1 MPHSSDK
8 RQFLPR
14 KNNMGRKTI
23 LVLVR
28 LISADYLAGAAVLVV
43 VVAVVLGGP

>member
-8 RQFLPR
+8 RQFTPR

-28 LISADYLAGAAVLVV
+28 LISADYIAGAAVLV